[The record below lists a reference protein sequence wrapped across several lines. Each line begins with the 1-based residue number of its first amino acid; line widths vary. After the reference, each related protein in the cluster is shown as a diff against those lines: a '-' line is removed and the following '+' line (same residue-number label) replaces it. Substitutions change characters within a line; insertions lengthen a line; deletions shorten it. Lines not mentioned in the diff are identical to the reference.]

1 MTINGPAT
9 VAPASSATAVRRPV
23 SASQPWLYGGLLLA
37 VAAQL
42 ITISALTSA
51 DPVAANWSALLLATA
66 PAPLAAAAA
75 FSRAPVNRLLL
86 VAAMVAIIVGGAGQ
100 ILQTGLFFLPALVV
114 LAVAALRLWR

>member
-9 VAPASSATAVRRPV
+9 AARASSATAVPRPV

-42 ITISALTSA
+42 ITVSALTSA
-51 DPVAANWSALLLATA
+51 DPTAASWPALLLATA

-86 VAAMVAIIVGGAGQ
+86 AAAMVAIIVGGAGQ

-114 LAVAALRLWR
+114 LAVAAVRLWR